1 MPLEVKNQTSK
12 AAKIKEYLD
21 NLLSIFE
28 QSISLSDDDAEAII
42 KKIQYYDLSPVLN
55 FKLGPDIDNSCYNQF
70 IFCDLLL
77 PSTNKSI
84 ASDAATRTFT
94 FLKTQMPLIVKILEP
109 LVKANQAV
117 YVLSELDAINYD
129 IDDTLSSD
137 DVTTLNYLVWDLT
150 YENGNVRSSQ
160 IIKSNKFHPLLQ
172 LSQAINNPL
181 LINEIADPGD
191 FDNNFNNMPMLIPS
205 LQKTFPHITADI
217 LKPLISYLQLVANN
231 QNHIYL

>member
-1 MPLEVKNQTSK
+1 MPLEIINQTSK

-42 KKIQYYDLSPVLN
+42 KKIQYYDLSSILN
-55 FKLGPDIDNSCYNQF
+55 FKLGPDIDNSQYNQF

-94 FLKTQMPLIVKILEP
+94 FLKNQMPLIVKILEP

-117 YVLSELDAINYD
+117 YVLSELDTINYD

-160 IIKSNKFHPLLQ
+160 IIKSNKVHPLLQ
-172 LSQAINNPL
+172 LCQTINNPL

-205 LQKTFPHITADI
+205 LQKIFPHITADI

-231 QNHIYL
+231 QNYIYL

>member
-1 MPLEVKNQTSK
+1 MPLEIINQTSK

-42 KKIQYYDLSPVLN
+42 KKIQYYDLSSILN
-55 FKLGPDIDNSCYNQF
+55 FKLGPDIDNSQYNQF

-94 FLKTQMPLIVKILEP
+94 FLKNQMPLIVKILEP

-117 YVLSELDAINYD
+117 YVLSELDTINYD

-137 DVTTLNYLVWDLT
+137 DITTLSYLAWDLT
-150 YENGNVRSSQ
+150 YENNDGLFNKV
-160 IIKSNKFHPLLQ
+160 IKKDKTHPLLQ
-172 LSQAINNPL
+172 IYQAINSSS
-181 LINEIADPGD
+181 LINEIANPGD
-191 FDNNFNNMPMLIPS
+191 FQQNFNNMPLLMPS
-205 LQKTFPHITADI
+205 LKKTFPHISQGMLI
-217 LKPLISYLQLVANN
+217 PIISYLQLVANN
-231 QNHIYL
+231 QNYIYL